1 MAGLTHG
8 AVALSVITGQRS
20 EATPYHTIH
29 RGSHTIHKTCTF
41 PRADYNPGQDNTSV
55 QQKPGI
61 GAASSGGQTEHVGHF
76 GSWFL
81 ILTTI
86 TIINRL
92 KEAFSMKFWTLRVF
106 LFSFIRYY
114 FYHHYKKCPSKNA
127 RVAISRKEN
136 VQSGIARPHVGDKT
150 WKVATKSRRQ
160 SDQVPHWRDHSQQQM
175 AGQPWA
181 GDNRVARPR
190 WMDDMYTI
198 NIRQT
203 LRRAPLCEVG
213 LWTTVEMDGLCTVCG
228 GSRAVIWQGN
238 LLLGLLRNLLVL
250 LLIKLLPRLLR
261 KPRDGVLRNLSSGL
275 FGSDCSSVP
284 ILHFFIQEKIK
295 PRRAQMCKLT

>member
-1 MAGLTHG
+1 
-8 AVALSVITGQRS
+8 
-20 EATPYHTIH
+20 
-29 RGSHTIHKTCTF
+29 
-41 PRADYNPGQDNTSV
+41 
-55 QQKPGI
+55 
-61 GAASSGGQTEHVGHF
+61 
-76 GSWFL
+76 
-81 ILTTI
+81 
-86 TIINRL
+86 
-92 KEAFSMKFWTLRVF
+92 MKFWALRVF

-150 WKVATKSRRQ
+150 WKVATKSSRQ

-203 LRRAPLCEVG
+203 LCRAPLCEVG
-213 LWTTVEMDGLCTVCG
+213 LRTTVEMDG
-228 GSRAVIWQGN
+228 AVQGQARGY
-238 LLLGLLRNLLVL
+238 LAG
-250 LLIKLLPRLLR
+250 
-261 KPRDGVLRNLSSGL
+261 KPATWTFEKPASST
-275 FGSDCSSVP
+275 FDKTS
-284 ILHFFIQEKIK
+284 
-295 PRRAQMCKLT
+295 A